1 MRKGS
6 QISLREPVLIVEG
19 TDTVFLP
26 KGTAGVAISCE
37 ENHLTILA
45 EGKEYDNIPLESVEE
60 VTGS

>member
-6 QISLREPVLIVEG
+6 QIILREPVIIVEG
-19 TDTVFLP
+19 ADTIFLP
-26 KGTAGVAISCE
+26 KGTAGVVTSCE

-45 EGKEYDNIPLESVEE
+45 EGKEYDNIPLESIEE